1 MWEGEGKGCIV
12 GPKVPNYCACK
23 TIGNSC
29 LHSCNTVFLT
39 HTHVHAAC
47 RFAGTIR
54 TNAVL
59 DRESKSYYWLTI
71 MAADHGTVPRS
82 SIAEVYVRVDDVN
95 DNKPRTELPVYY
107 PEVLENSEEGV
118 PVLQLEVIISTAM
131 VSLRL
136 AISSGALCC
145 RCSTHRFKHKNA
157 IQWQL
162 AMV

>member
-39 HTHVHAAC
+39 HLHVHAAC

-59 DRESKSYYWLTI
+59 DRESKPFYWLTI

-95 DNKPRTELPVYY
+95 DNKPHTELPVYY

-118 PVLQLEVIISTAM
+118 PVLQLEVIKYRHAVYT
-131 VSLRL
+131 
-136 AISSGALCC
+136 
-145 RCSTHRFKHKNA
+145 FKYR
-157 IQWQL
+157 QWCTVLQ
-162 AMV
+162 VQYI